1 MASETMRLNGKVALI
16 TGAAGGIGGVVTRMY
31 LREGARV
38 AISSRSLERAGQFR
52 TALIAEGF
60 SGDDILPVAFAPT
73 DLAGMQ
79 AALEA
84 IAARWG
90 GLDVLINNAGSA
102 GAKQPLFRIPFTLE
116 DLAQLA
122 AEGFTETETMRESAA
137 NLLGLPW
144 HLTRL
149 ALPYLRVGASII
161 NVSTIFSRT
170 NYYGRIPYVVPKSAL
185 NALSLGLAKQLGTT
199 DRAVR
204 VNTVFPGPIDSDRIR
219 TVFGAMDRLKGV
231 PEGTTAQ
238 EFFDIMILARTRGGE
253 VPTKCYPTQADVAH
267 VMLFLGSDE
276 SAAISGHNFEITH
289 GMQVKAQS
297 RTKLTAW
304 PDQRLIDLNRRVV
317 LIVGGEQVHDAVTI
331 AASQQ
336 SYGAS
341 VILTFR
347 QPEAVNTAKAQLE
360 SCGLN
365 HSIAVTWLDP
375 LRRESVTSVFDLIR
389 ERYHRLDTVIV
400 FPAHAAGYYGPE
412 LIPDEPERIRQFT
425 DEAIL
430 GTTAFAAQLSR
441 FLLDFDAEN
450 ELQEP
455 VNVLFLTN
463 EHDGA
468 TNAFEDI
475 YRAAVEQLLRV
486 WRHEDELQVAAGT
499 RRFAVRTNQI
509 VRYANAEPD
518 NLKFTADWLATLANR
533 VRIFDELNLYVPE
546 NIQRT
551 TGKAELPRDIAR
563 TLLGLHIGKVAVIT
577 GGSAG
582 IGGAIGHYL
591 ALSGAK
597 VVLAARDAERLA
609 ALKREIVAE
618 LFAIGYPQPETR
630 VEILPDIDVA
640 DEEALGRLVKF
651 AMDKFGRID
660 FLINNAGI
668 AGAEEMVVD
677 LPLAAW
683 RHTLKANL
691 LSNYSLIYKIAP
703 LMKKQGAGYIL
714 NVSSYFGGEKYVAV
728 AYPNRSDYA
737 VSKAGQRALAE
748 ILARHLGPEIQ
759 INALSPG
766 PVEGKR
772 LRGEGS
778 RPGLYARRARLILE
792 NKRLNDIHDAVIRAW
807 REGETVRATLGMLA
821 HNHFDD
827 VLAAG
832 PPEPVRRLITHLRAS
847 AVNEGHSDSHYL
859 MTRKI
864 AEKLLH
870 RLFEGGYMTSVE
882 DREAFTL
889 AFLSELPEPPEP
901 FFDPAEV
908 EKEAVRVQSS
918 VLTMLNLGRMP
929 TEEEIA
935 IATVFYLSD
944 PNVSGETL
952 HPSGGL
958 KFDRTV
964 TEGEFYGLPRNEDL
978 MELRRKNVLLIGD
991 CLEEELR
998 WLVGAF
1004 AIQLVVRNCIIL
1016 TRTAERADSLRHYF
1030 SAQRLNNL
1038 HVFSGGANVEAA
1050 MDDLIRRFGHLD
1062 VVVSTPFDPLP
1073 LKPLAATDDWR
1084 GVLNEK
1090 DFEQL
1095 VETHIT
1101 HHFRVAKKAA
1111 LQDKSQIVLVTP
1123 KTSRNSSREEFAL
1136 ALFVKTTLHALT
1148 ATLAVECERF
1158 THHPTVNQVDLTR
1171 RARVEEPR
1179 NEREEREELARF
1191 VDAVLLAAAP
1201 APEPEQ
1207 SRYLSRIH
1215 RGNAMT
1221 V

>member
-1 MASETMRLNGKVALI
+1 MRLNGKTALI

-38 AISSRSLERAGQFR
+38 AISSRSLERAEQFR
-52 TALIAEGF
+52 TTLMAEGF
-60 SGDDILPVAFAPT
+60 VGDDILPVAFAPT
-73 DLAGMQ
+73 DLDAMQ
-79 AALEA
+79 SALET

-90 GLDVLINNAGSA
+90 GLDILINNAGSA
-102 GAKQPLFRIPFTLE
+102 GAKQPLFRIPFTSD

-122 AEGFTETETMRESAA
+122 AEGLTESETMRESAA
-137 NLLGLPW
+137 NLLGMPW

-149 ALPYLRVGASII
+149 ALPYLRVGASVI

-185 NALSLGLAKQLGTT
+185 NALSLGLARQLGTT

-219 TVFGAMDRLKGV
+219 TVFAAMDRLKGV
-231 PEGTTAQ
+231 AEGTTAQ
-238 EFFDIMILARTRGGE
+238 EFFDIMILARARGE
-253 VPTKCYPTQADVAH
+253 EPPLKRYPTQADVAH
-267 VMLFLGSDE
+267 VMVFLGSDE

-304 PDQRLIDLNRRVV
+304 PDQRLIDLSRRAV
-317 LIVGGEQVHDAVTI
+317 LIVGGAQVADAVTV
-331 AASQQ
+331 AVSQQ
-336 SYGAS
+336 SYGAA

-347 QPEAVNTAKAQLE
+347 QPEAVNTAKTQLE
-360 SCGLN
+360 SYGLG
-365 HSIAVTWLDP
+365 HTVAVTWLDP
-375 LRRESVTSVFDLIR
+375 LRRESVASVFDLIR

-400 FPAHAAGYYGPE
+400 FPPHAAGEYGPD
-412 LIPDEPERIRQFT
+412 LIAADADLVRRFI
-425 DEAIL
+425 DEAVL
-430 GTTAFAAQLSR
+430 GTTAFASQLSR

-455 VNVLFLTN
+455 VNVLLLTN

-499 RRFAVRTNQI
+499 RRFAVRANQL

-533 VRIFDELNLYVPE
+533 VRVFDELNLYVPE
-546 NIQRT
+546 NIRRT
-551 TGKAELPRDIAR
+551 TGKTELPRDIAR

-597 VVLAARDAERLA
+597 VVLAARDAEKLA

-618 LFAIGYPQPETR
+618 LFAVGYPQPETR
-630 VEILPDIDVA
+630 VETLDGVDVA
-640 DEEALGRLVKF
+640 DEEALGRLTKF
-651 AMDKFGRID
+651 AVEKFGRID

-691 LSNYSLIYKIAP
+691 LSNYSLIYKVAP

-766 PVEGKR
+766 PVEGRR

-807 REGETVRATLGMLA
+807 RDGDAVHTTLGALA
-821 HNHFDD
+821 RNRFDD
-827 VLAAG
+827 VLAAQ
-832 PPEPVRRLITHLRAS
+832 PPEPIRRLIAHVRAS
-847 AVNEGHSDSHYL
+847 AANVGHSDSAYL

-864 AEKLLH
+864 AEKLLR
-870 RLFEGGYMTSVE
+870 RLFEGGYVNGVA
-882 DREAFTL
+882 DREAFMAT
-889 AFLSELPEPPEP
+889 FLEELPEPPDP

-908 EKEAVRVQSS
+908 EKEAGRVQSS
-918 VLTMLNLGRMP
+918 ILTMLNLGRMP

-935 IATVFYLSD
+935 LATVFYLSD

-978 MELRRKNVLLIGD
+978 MALRRKNVLLIGD
-991 CLEEELR
+991 YLEEELR

-1016 TRTAERADSLRHYF
+1016 TKTDERADSLRHYF

-1038 HVFSGGANVEAA
+1038 HVFSGGSNIEAA
-1050 MDDLIRRFGHLD
+1050 LDDLIQRFGRLD

-1073 LKPLAATDDWR
+1073 LKPLAAAGDDWR

-1095 VETHIT
+1095 VETHVT

-1111 LQDKSQIVLVTP
+1111 LQDKAQIVLVTP

-1215 RGNAMT
+1215 RGNAIT

>member
-1 MASETMRLNGKVALI
+1 MRLNGKTALI

-38 AISSRSLERAGQFR
+38 AISSRSLERVEQFR
-52 TALIAEGF
+52 ATLMGEGF
-60 SGDDILPVAFAPT
+60 IGDDILPVAFAAN
-73 DLAGMQ
+73 DLDAMQ
-79 AALEA
+79 AALET

-90 GLDVLINNAGSA
+90 GLDILINNAGSA
-102 GAKQPLFRIPFTLE
+102 GAKQPLFRIPFTSE
-116 DLAQLA
+116 DLVQLA
-122 AEGFTETETMRESAA
+122 AEGLTESETMRESAA
-137 NLLGLPW
+137 NLLAMPW

-219 TVFGAMDRLKGV
+219 TVFSAMDRLKGV

-238 EFFDIMILARTRGGE
+238 EFFDIMILARAQNAE
-253 VPTKCYPTQADVAH
+253 VPVKCYPTQVDVAN
-267 VMLFLGSDE
+267 VMVFLGSDE

-304 PDQRLIDLNRRVV
+304 PDQRLIDLSRRAI
-317 LIVGGEQVHDAVTI
+317 LIVGGEQVAEAVTV
-331 AASQQ
+331 AVSQQ
-336 SYGAS
+336 AYGAA

-347 QPEAVNTAKAQLE
+347 QPEAVNAAKTQLE
-360 SCGLN
+360 SYGLN
-365 HSIAVTWLDP
+365 HAVAVTRLDP

-400 FPAHAAGYYGPE
+400 FPPHAAGHYGSDLVAADPE
-412 LIPDEPERIRQFT
+412 HIRQFI

-430 GTTAFAAQLSR
+430 GTTAFASQLSR
-441 FLLDFDAEN
+441 FLLEFDAEN

-486 WRHEDELQVAAGT
+486 WRHEDEQQVAAGT
-499 RRFAVRTNQI
+499 RRFASRANQL

-546 NIQRT
+546 NIRRT
-551 TGKAELPRDIAR
+551 TGKTELPRDIAR

-597 VVLAARDAERLA
+597 VVLAARDAEKLA

-630 VEILPDIDVA
+630 VETLAGIDVA
-640 DEEALGRLVKF
+640 DEEALVRLTKF
-651 AMDKFGRID
+651 AVNKFGRID

-691 LSNYSLIYKIAP
+691 LSNYSLIYKVAP

-766 PVEGKR
+766 PVEGQR

-807 REGETVRATLGMLA
+807 RDGTPVPVTLNALA
-821 HNHFDD
+821 RNQFDD
-827 VLAAG
+827 ILAAQ
-832 PPEPVRRLITHLRAS
+832 PPESVQRLIAHLRAS
-847 AVNEGHSDSHYL
+847 AANVGHSDSTYL

-864 AEKLLH
+864 AEKLLR
-870 RLFEGGYMTSVE
+870 RLLEGGYAREITE
-882 DREAFTL
+882 REAFMTTFL
-889 AFLSELPEPPEP
+889 AQLPEPPDP

-908 EKEAVRVQSS
+908 EKEAGRVQSS
-918 VLTMLNLGRMP
+918 ILTMLNLGRMP

-978 MELRRKNVLLIGD
+978 LALRRKTVLLIGD
-991 CLEEELR
+991 YLEEELR

-1016 TRTAERADSLRHYF
+1016 TKTDERADALRHYF

-1038 HVFSGGANVEAA
+1038 HVFSGGANIEAA
-1050 MDDLIRRFGHLD
+1050 MDDLIQRFGQLD

-1073 LKPLAATDDWR
+1073 LKPLAAAGDDWR

-1095 VETHIT
+1095 VEAHIT

-1111 LQDKSQIVLVTP
+1111 LQDKAQIVLVTP

-1158 THHPTVNQVDLTR
+1158 THYPTVNQVDLTR
-1171 RARVEEPR
+1171 RARMEEPR

-1215 RGNAMT
+1215 RGNAIT

>member
-1 MASETMRLNGKVALI
+1 MRLKDKVALI

-38 AISSRSLERAGQFR
+38 AVSSRSLERAEQFR
-52 TALIAEGF
+52 AALVAEGF
-60 SGDDILPVAFAPT
+60 AGDDILPVALAPG
-73 DLAGMQ
+73 DLSGMA
-79 AALEA
+79 AALET

-90 GLDVLINNAGSA
+90 GLDILINNAGSA
-102 GAKQPLFRIPFTLE
+102 GAKQPLFRIPFTSE

-122 AEGFTETETMRESAA
+122 AKGFADQETMRESAA
-137 NLLGLPW
+137 NLLGMPW

-185 NALSLGLAKQLGTT
+185 NALSLGLAKQLGTA
-199 DRAVR
+199 DCAAR
-204 VNTVFPGPIDSDRIR
+204 VNTVFPGPIDSERIR
-219 TVFGAMDRLKGV
+219 AVFGAMDQLKGV
-231 PEGTTAQ
+231 AEGTTAR
-238 EFFDIMILARTRGGE
+238 EFFDIMILARARGE
-253 VPTKCYPTQADVAH
+253 EPPAKRYPTQADVANIM
-267 VMLFLGSDE
+267 VFLGSDE

-304 PDQRLIDLNRRVV
+304 PDQRLIDLSRRVA
-317 LIVGGEQVHDAVTI
+317 LIVGGEQVSDAVTV
-331 AASQQ
+331 AVSQQ

-347 QPEAVNTAKAQLE
+347 QPEAVNTAKVQLE
-360 SCGLN
+360 SYGLN
-365 HSIAVTWLDP
+365 HAIAVTWLDP
-375 LRRESVTSVFDLIR
+375 LRQESVASVFDLIR

-400 FPAHAAGYYGPE
+400 FPARAAGYYGSRLIADDAE
-412 LIPDEPERIRQFT
+412 LVRQFT

-450 ELQEP
+450 QLQEP

-475 YRAAVEQLLRV
+475 YRAAIEQLLRV

-499 RRFAVRTNQI
+499 RRFAIRANQL

-591 ALSGAK
+591 ALSGAR
-597 VVLAARDAERLA
+597 VVLAARDAEKLT

-630 VEILPDIDVA
+630 VETLADIDVA
-640 DEEALGRLVKF
+640 DEEALGRLTKF
-651 AMDKFGRID
+651 ALDKFGRID

-677 LPLAAW
+677 LPTDAW

-691 LSNYSLIYKIAP
+691 LSNYSLIYKVAP

-766 PVEGKR
+766 PVEGQR

-807 REGETVRATLGMLA
+807 RAGEAVKTTLQALA
-821 HNHFDD
+821 RNRFDD
-827 VLAAG
+827 VLAAQ
-832 PPEPVRRLITHLRAS
+832 PPEPIRRLIGHLRAS
-847 AVNEGHSDSHYL
+847 AANEGHSDRAYL

-864 AEKLLH
+864 AEKLLR
-870 RLFEGGYMTSVE
+870 RLFEGGYLA
-882 DREAFTL
+882 EAGERDAFAT
-889 AFLSELPEPPEP
+889 AFLGELPEPPDP

-908 EKEAVRVQSS
+908 EKEAGRLQSS

-978 MELRRKNVLLIGD
+978 MDLRRKNVLLIGD
-991 CLEEELR
+991 YLEEELR

-1004 AIQLVVRNCIIL
+1004 GIQLVVRNCILL
-1016 TRTAERADSLRHYF
+1016 TKTDARADALRHYF

-1038 HVFSGGANVEAA
+1038 RVFSGGANIEAA
-1050 MDDLIRRFGHLD
+1050 MDDLIQRFGRID

-1073 LKPLAATDDWR
+1073 LKPLAAVDDWR

-1095 VETHIT
+1095 VEAHVT
-1101 HHFRVAKKAA
+1101 HHFRIAKKAA
-1111 LQDKSQIVLVTP
+1111 LQDKAQIVLVTP

-1171 RARVEEPR
+1171 RARLEEPR
-1179 NEREEREELARF
+1179 NEREEREELSRF
-1191 VDAVLLAAAP
+1191 VDAVLLAATP
-1201 APEPEQ
+1201 APEPDQ
-1207 SRYLSRIH
+1207 SRYRSRIH
-1215 RGNAMT
+1215 RGNAIT